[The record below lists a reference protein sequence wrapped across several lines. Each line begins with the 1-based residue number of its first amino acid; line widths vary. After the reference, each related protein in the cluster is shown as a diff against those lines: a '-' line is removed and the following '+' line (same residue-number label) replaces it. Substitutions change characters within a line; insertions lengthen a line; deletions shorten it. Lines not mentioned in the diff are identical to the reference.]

1 MDNKRVEQPLSPDE
15 VKELKKLIT
24 EKTAQIVNGNR
35 RRSMPCDS
43 PEQIKQLFGEWV
55 TAETF
60 EYAPEIEAAI
70 EVFQSHASQ
79 QCASLREQIE
89 ELKKEVERL
98 KIDIKRAE
106 EYKPEIEEQAKT
118 ERVMVI
124 AAELETEYQ
133 QQIEDLQKTVS
144 RYRNQEVTISN
155 QQKQIEELKKKV
167 KKLTHQRDES
177 FHKGYNEGT
186 AAFQS
191 DNDRLREALKECHYV
206 FVSLSGEAP
215 ARISK
220 IIQEALQSNT

>member
-1 MDNKRVEQPLSPDE
+1 MDNKRVE
-15 VKELKKLIT
+15 
-24 EKTAQIVNGNR
+24 EKTPDQWIEWLRQRV
-35 RRSMPCDS
+35 PVS
-43 PEQIKQLFGEWV
+43 PYLQRLIKLALV
-55 TAETF
+55 
-60 EYAPEIEAAI
+60 EY
-70 EVFQSHASQ
+70 ASQ
-79 QCASLREQIE
+79 QCASLREE
-89 ELKKEVERL
+89 NERL
-98 KIDIKRAE
+98 KLDLKRAE

-167 KKLTHQRDES
+167 EKLTHQRDES

-215 ARISK
+215 TRISK

>member
-79 QCASLREQIE
+79 QCASLREE
-89 ELKKEVERL
+89 NEKLKVQASNYAYQMEMAKRERD
-98 KIDIKRAE
+98 KAE
-106 EYKPEIEEQAKT
+106 
-118 ERVMVI
+118 
-124 AAELETEYQ
+124 
-133 QQIEDLQKTVS
+133 
-144 RYRNQEVTISN
+144 
-155 QQKQIEELKKKV
+155 
-167 KKLTHQRDES
+167 
-177 FHKGYNEGT
+177 
-186 AAFQS
+186 S
-191 DNDRLREALKECHYV
+191 DNDRLREIVKEIFRLPENEEYHER
-206 FVSLSGEAP
+206 FQLSAKG
-215 ARISK
+215 RDLYK
-220 IIQEALQSNT
+220 ALQSNT